1 MVSLLIFNFC
11 RIIEVFK
18 INKIRFIE
26 MIRWYNTGK
35 CIGNLGYICIL
46 DFMDLI
52 YSFSLLNTFCALL
65 FVLNHTQVVEKIYN
79 EKQVRLKL
87 ACTIFNFSATNWSY
101 CPWQVRSR
109 IWSRSHHR
117 SKRYRSWGIWGMFQ
131 ACTRLSSLCLPRR
144 CDSPAWMSGAK

>member
-79 EKQVRLKL
+79 EKQVRLQL
-87 ACTIFNFSATNWSY
+87 ACTLRVVAFGVCFVLAPARAAY
-101 CPWQVRSR
+101 
-109 IWSRSHHR
+109 
-117 SKRYRSWGIWGMFQ
+117 
-131 ACTRLSSLCLPRR
+131 ACQDVVIR
-144 CDSPAWMSGAK
+144 